1 MRYEFAPVPSYLVDL
16 VEQTR
21 LRLQASDFCARHR
34 VRPADFTRHSP
45 LGFPVVSLML
55 LQKTTRSVQR
65 HLHDFFDQ
73 LAAFHPVAP
82 VTPGGWTQARAK
94 LRHTAFIEL
103 NQKVA
108 LPLAYA
114 PAQAALLRRWHGH
127 RLIGFDGSGVRLPN
141 APDVQR
147 AFGLVE
153 VTNQIGAT
161 GTAYPEARLSVA
173 YDLLNRLGL
182 DARLE
187 PSSVGEV
194 DLATAQLS
202 ALQPGDVA
210 LVDRGYTGYRFLTSI
225 RQTGAHFLARC
236 SRGSFAAAQE
246 LFRLDQAGQSRI
258 ITLAA
263 PAQEQAQLRCW
274 GLPLTLTVRFVS
286 VRLSTGELEVL
297 VTSLLEE
304 RTYPT
309 AEFQDLYHK
318 RWGQETFHLMLK
330 SRLDLENWSGRTA
343 EAVRQDFHAMVFL
356 CNLESLLT
364 RPAQAQLDAG
374 NAQRQ
379 HPAQVNRAVAYH
391 ALKDQVL
398 ELLYGERPAG
408 EVLQRLQQLF
418 LGAPVPRRPGRMVP
432 RRPVAL
438 TRSYHHQRHVHKSV
452 F

>member
-1 MRYEFAPVPSYLVDL
+1 MRYKSAPVPPYLLDLVD
-16 VEQTR
+16 QTR
-21 LRLQASDFCARHR
+21 QRLQAPDFCARHR
-34 VRPADFTRHSP
+34 ARPADFTRRSP
-45 LGFPVVSLML
+45 LGFPVVSLL
-55 LQKTTRSVQR
+55 VLQKTTRSVQR
-65 HLHDFFDQ
+65 HLHAFFDQ
-73 LAAFHPVAP
+73 LSAFHPVEA

-103 NQKVA
+103 NQTVA
-108 LPLAYA
+108 MPLAYA

-127 RLIGFDGSGVRLPN
+127 RLVGFDGSVTRLPN

-153 VTNQIGAT
+153 VTNQTGAT

-194 DLATAQLS
+194 DLAIAQLPV
-202 ALQPGDVA
+202 LQSGDVA
-210 LVDRGYTGYRFLTSI
+210 LVDRGYTGYRFLALVG
-225 RQTGAHFLARC
+225 QTGAHFIARC

-258 ITLAA
+258 VALAA
-263 PAQEQAQLRCW
+263 PQEERAKLRRL

-297 VTSLLEE
+297 VTSLLDE
-304 RTYPT
+304 TAYPT
-309 AEFQDLYHK
+309 GEFKEVYHE

-343 EAVRQDFHAMVFL
+343 EAVRQDFHATVFL

-374 NAQRQ
+374 NAQRR

-391 ALKDQVL
+391 ALKGQML
-398 ELLYGERPAG
+398 ELLYGDRPAG
-408 EVLQRLQQLF
+408 EVVQRLQQLF
-418 LGAPVPRRPGRMVP
+418 LGAPVLRRPERKMPRRPTPLG
-432 RRPVAL
+432 
-438 TRSYHHQRHVHKSV
+438 RSYHHQRHVRKSV